1 MTTAI
6 LMAEIAVGHA
16 LIQNIAR
23 IVNVSGN
30 TMEKLKTMLSLP
42 MAFAKMTLIM
52 NNAIMTALIAAQ
64 GPVIGTIA
72 LNVIVKVVFQ
82 SISFNYTFPD
92 CILNSDI
99 LKNKLGR

>member
-64 GPVIGTIA
+64 GPVIRTIA
-72 LNVIVKVVFQ
+72 LNVIVKVLLT
-82 SISFNYTFPD
+82 ISFNYRFPD
-92 CILNSDI
+92 CILNFDI